1 MSAADDTFRERC
13 MYHTFVPV
21 LLLRTLV
28 AASAMSLVVACAA
41 EPLAQSTLVSNV
53 PAASQPSDA
62 TIADV
67 RSEAT
72 HLSFSQWREQFRA
85 EALAAGISAATFDQ
99 AFAGVQPDQA
109 VIEADRSQPEFTR
122 PVWQYLEGAISP
134 QRVRSGRRLLSEHAT
149 TLDKIEARYGVDRE
163 TLVAVWG
170 LESSFGQ
177 IMGDKSVIRSLATL
191 AHEGRRPAFAKS
203 QLIAALEILQHGDV
217 EPQRMRG
224 SWAGAMGQTQFI
236 PTTYNTHAVDFDGDG
251 KRDIWNS
258 SADALASAAHYLQA
272 SGWKQGKAWGF
283 EVELPEGFDYAL
295 ADTEI
300 RKPLAEWRRL
310 GLRNLP
316 GDQEEASASLL
327 LPAGHRGPAF
337 LIMDNFRAILRY
349 NNSSAYALAIG
360 LLAENFQGKGEVA
373 GSWPR
378 GEQPLSRSER
388 LELQER
394 LVAQGFDPG
403 TPDGIIGANTRKAIR
418 GFQQRLGWP
427 ADGHPTQELLGRLR
441 AHN

>member
-99 AFAGVQPDQA
+99 AFAGVQPDPA

-149 TLDKIEARYGVDRE
+149 TLDQIEARYGVDRE

-217 EPQRMRG
+217 APQRMRG

-295 ADTEI
+295 ADAEI
-300 RKPLAEWRRL
+300 RKPLAEWRSL

-316 GDQEEASASLL
+316 GDQEDASASLL

>member
-53 PAASQPSDA
+53 PAASQPSDV

-99 AFAGVQPDQA
+99 AFAGVQPDPA

-149 TLDKIEARYGVDRE
+149 TLDQIEARYGVDRE

-217 EPQRMRG
+217 APQRMRG

-251 KRDIWNS
+251 KRDIWDS

-300 RKPLAEWRRL
+300 RKPLAEWRSL

-337 LIMDNFRAILRY
+337 LIMDNFHAILRY

-441 AHN
+441 ARN

>member
-1 MSAADDTFRERC
+1 

-99 AFAGVQPDQA
+99 AFAGVQPDPA

-149 TLDKIEARYGVDRE
+149 TLDQIEARYGVDRE

-360 LLAENFQGKGEVA
+360 LLAENFQGEGEVA

>member
-1 MSAADDTFRERC
+1 

-53 PAASQPSDA
+53 PAASQPSDV

-99 AFAGVQPDQA
+99 AFAGVQPDPA

-149 TLDKIEARYGVDRE
+149 TLDQIEARYGVDRE

-217 EPQRMRG
+217 APQRMRG

-251 KRDIWNS
+251 KRDIWDS

-441 AHN
+441 ARN

>member
-1 MSAADDTFRERC
+1 

-99 AFAGVQPDQA
+99 AFAGVQPDPA

-149 TLDKIEARYGVDRE
+149 TLDQIEARYGVDRE

-217 EPQRMRG
+217 APQRMRG

-300 RKPLAEWRRL
+300 RKPLAEWRSL

-360 LLAENFQGKGEVA
+360 LLAENFQGKGEIA

>member
-1 MSAADDTFRERC
+1 

-41 EPLAQSTLVSNV
+41 EPLARSTLVSNV

-99 AFAGVQPDQA
+99 AFAGVQPDPA

-149 TLDKIEARYGVDRE
+149 TLDQIEARYGVDRE

-418 GFQQRLGWP
+418 SFQQRLGWP

>member
-1 MSAADDTFRERC
+1 

-99 AFAGVQPDQA
+99 AFAGVQPDPA

-149 TLDKIEARYGVDRE
+149 TLDQIEARYGVDRE

-360 LLAENFQGKGEVA
+360 LLAENFQGKGEVS

>member
-1 MSAADDTFRERC
+1 

-41 EPLAQSTLVSNV
+41 EPLAQSTLVSNAS
-53 PAASQPSDA
+53 PAASRPGDA
-62 TIADV
+62 VADV
-67 RSEAT
+67 SSEAS

-85 EALAAGISAATFDQ
+85 EALAAGISAATFEQ
-99 AFAGVQPDQA
+99 AFAGVQPDPT

-122 PVWQYLEGAISP
+122 PVWQYLESAISP
-134 QRVRSGRRLLSEHAT
+134 QRVRSGRRLLSEHAA
-149 TLDKIEARYGVDRE
+149 TLDQIEARYGVDRE

-217 EPQRMRG
+217 APQRMRG

-251 KRDIWNS
+251 KRDIWDS

-300 RKPLAEWRRL
+300 RKPLGEWRYL
-310 GLRNLP
+310 GLQGVP
-316 GDQEEASASLL
+316 SGQEDASASLL

-360 LLAENFQGKGEVA
+360 LLAENFQGKGQVA

-394 LVAQGFDPG
+394 LVTQGFDPG

>member
-1 MSAADDTFRERC
+1 

-149 TLDKIEARYGVDRE
+149 TLDQIEARYGVDRE

>member
-1 MSAADDTFRERC
+1 

-99 AFAGVQPDQA
+99 AFAGVQPDPA

-149 TLDKIEARYGVDRE
+149 TLDQIEARYGVDRE

-217 EPQRMRG
+217 APQRMRG

-300 RKPLAEWRRL
+300 RKPLAEWRSL

>member
-1 MSAADDTFRERC
+1 

-99 AFAGVQPDQA
+99 AFAGVQPDSA

-149 TLDKIEARYGVDRE
+149 TLDQIEARYGVDRE

-217 EPQRMRG
+217 APQRMRG

-300 RKPLAEWRRL
+300 RKPLAEWRSL

-360 LLAENFQGKGEVA
+360 LLAENFQGKGDVA

>member
-99 AFAGVQPDQA
+99 AFAGVQPDPA

-149 TLDKIEARYGVDRE
+149 TLDQIEARYGVDRE

-217 EPQRMRG
+217 APQRMRG

-300 RKPLAEWRRL
+300 RKPLAEWRSL

-337 LIMDNFRAILRY
+337 LIMDNFRAILCY

-360 LLAENFQGKGEVA
+360 LLAENFQGKGDVA

>member
-1 MSAADDTFRERC
+1 

-99 AFAGVQPDQA
+99 AFAGVQPDPA

-134 QRVRSGRRLLSEHAT
+134 QRVRSGRRLLNEHTA
-149 TLDKIEARYGVDRE
+149 TLDQIEARYGVDRE

-360 LLAENFQGKGEVA
+360 LLAENFQGKGEVS

-441 AHN
+441 ARN

>member
-1 MSAADDTFRERC
+1 

-99 AFAGVQPDQA
+99 AFAGVQPDPA

-149 TLDKIEARYGVDRE
+149 TLDQIEARYGVDRE

-236 PTTYNTHAVDFDGDG
+236 PTTYNTHAVAFDGDG

>member
-1 MSAADDTFRERC
+1 

-41 EPLAQSTLVSNV
+41 EPLAQSTLISST
-53 PAASQPSDA
+53 PPSTSPPSDTA
-62 TIADV
+62 AVVDGV
-67 RSEAT
+67 PEAP
-72 HLSFSQWREQFRA
+72 HLTFSQWRDQFRG
-85 EALAAGISAATFDQ
+85 EAMAAGISAKTFDQ
-99 AFAGVQPDQA
+99 AFAGVEPDPA
-109 VIEADRSQPEFTR
+109 VIAADRSQPEFTR

-134 QRVRSGRRLLSEHAT
+134 QRVRSGQRLLNEHGN
-149 TLDKIEARYGVDRE
+149 TLDQIEARYGVDRE

-177 IMGDKSVIRSLATL
+177 IMGDRSVIRSLATL

-203 QLIAALEILQHGDV
+203 QLIAALDILQHGDV
-217 EPQRMRG
+217 APERMRG

-272 SGWKQGKAWGF
+272 SGWKQGQPWGF
-283 EVELPEGFDYAL
+283 EVRLPEGFDYAL
-295 ADTEI
+295 ADNEI

-310 GLRNLP
+310 GLRGLP
-316 GDQEEASASLL
+316 SGQEEASASLL

-360 LLAENFQGKGEVA
+360 LLAENFQGKGQVA

-378 GEQPLSRSER
+378 GELPLSRSER

-441 AHN
+441 AQP

>member
-1 MSAADDTFRERC
+1 

>member
-99 AFAGVQPDQA
+99 AFAGLQPDPA

-149 TLDKIEARYGVDRE
+149 TLDQIEARYGVDRE

-272 SGWKQGKAWGF
+272 SGWKQSKAWGF

>member
-99 AFAGVQPDQA
+99 AFAGVQPDPA

-149 TLDKIEARYGVDRE
+149 TLDQIEARYGVDRE

-217 EPQRMRG
+217 APQRMRG

-300 RKPLAEWRRL
+300 RKPLAEWRSL

-360 LLAENFQGKGEVA
+360 LLAENFQGKGEIA